1 MKRFRLMLRRGL
13 SPLSGDTASMLDL
26 PPVRM
31 GLLTKLNLLTIGL
44 IFMTAVA
51 ITAFYANQRWRDDEQ
66 ELRARGTAL
75 ASVMT
80 ELAEYA
86 LYTYDKASLE
96 QILDGIGVDPEVA
109 FVAVLDRK
117 LAPLV
122 ERRFMPSLA
131 KASPPNIAPGRA
143 LPATGQLQ

>member
-1 MKRFRLMLRRGL
+1 
-13 SPLSGDTASMLDL
+13 MLDL

-66 ELRARGTAL
+66 ELRARGAAL

-96 QILDGIGVDPEVA
+96 QILDGIGVDPDVA

-117 LAPLV
+117 LQPLA
-122 ERRFMPSLA
+122 ERRFMPSLMEA
-131 KASPPNIAPGRA
+131 PLPSVTPAIALAAAGK
-143 LPATGQLQ
+143 LQSGEYEYDGHKFLQIIARVECN